1 VSCCSPFSSGSCL
14 TTVGFV
20 DAALDEF
27 HCHVV
32 SDESA
37 EKLDQT
43 GQHCFERLGAH
54 HVAVRRYRFGDALY
68 IGLRS
73 GLQSN
78 VIEGGMIG
86 APLGEGTREERVTPI
101 AANPPRQSV
110 VHMTARF
117 GGSARDSFARR
128 PIIAPTVNQALCH
141 LYCEA

>member
-1 VSCCSPFSSGSCL
+1 LSCRSPLFTGPFP
-14 TTVGFV
+14 TAVGFV
-20 DAALDEF
+20 NAALDQF

-73 GLQSN
+73 DLQSN

-117 GGSARDSFARR
+117 GGSPRDSFAGRS
-128 PIIAPTVNQALCH
+128 IIAPTVNQAPRH
-141 LYCEA
+141 LYRGA